1 VSSRAG
7 AWASNLL
14 GNSAFATE
22 LGFNHS
28 TIMNQRYKLN
38 ARYRRGFMISP
49 TTPWRKNEMD
59 AAGIDSVLDLSQ
71 ITITAMLMSFD
82 ANINQI
88 YVSTVPGG
96 APRSSAS
103 GASGASSAG
112 VRRLLSETDT
122 MSASARLARMLMT
135 FDSATGSSAAA
146 STAKR
151 QQSAPIT
158 TREITSVRDND
169 NVARAVCADH
179 PDANKCG
186 MIRFTKSVSIAQF
199 CQSENDIIR

>member
-1 VSSRAG
+1 
-7 AWASNLL
+7 
-14 GNSAFATE
+14 
-22 LGFNHS
+22 
-28 TIMNQRYKLN
+28 MNQRYELN
-38 ARYRRGFMISP
+38 ARYHWGFMISP
-49 TTPWRKNEMD
+49 TTPWRKKEMD
-59 AAGIDSVLDLSQ
+59 AAEINSVLDLSQ

-88 YVSTVPGG
+88 YVSTIPGG
-96 APRSSAS
+96 APR
-103 GASGASSAG
+103 SSAG
-112 VRRLLSETDT
+112 VRRLLSEMDT
-122 MSASARLARMLMT
+122 MSASGRVSRMLMT
-135 FDSATGSSAAA
+135 FDSATGSPAA

-179 PDANKCG
+179 PDTNKCG
-186 MIRFTKSVSIAQF
+186 MNRVTKSVSIAQF